1 MNKETLMEFT
11 KKLDYI
17 FMRMIFISKILT
29 ALFNNSARLLLLV
42 CPEMVCINHQ
52 HRPTYRETGQIADRR
67 PVRVSVRVA

>member
-17 FMRMIFISKILT
+17 FMRMIFFISKILT

-52 HRPTYRETGQIADRR
+52 HRPT
-67 PVRVSVRVA
+67 